1 MRFISSLALVVSL
14 IVPALFFNDNKNF
27 IEILNEC
34 SSKQSLDESI
44 FEVLRPP
51 GVALFNRKSQK
62 QKCFLAC
69 YYKKMDI
76 VRDDCICIM

>member
-1 MRFISSLALVVSL
+1 MKLVSFLALFATI
-14 IVPALFFNDNKNF
+14 IVPAFLFNENVNF
-27 IEILNEC
+27 LEILNEC

-51 GVALFNRKSQK
+51 GVALFSRKSNK

-69 YYKKMDI
+69 YYIKMDI
-76 VRDDCICIM
+76 VRYNLVS